1 MADNDAYRKEVLEQ
15 TRIRQKED
23 MDEFFDAFRKDRRT
37 VILLPGG
44 MGSQLYRADRPFEE
58 GTNGPYRFD
67 EIWLDRG
74 IFGPAR
80 DGLKLVIDQDG
91 FDLNRH
97 IVVADEDTT
106 FVGVSPYVKALKFFR
121 DQGFNTVFLAWDWRR
136 KLTTAVD
143 ALHCLINQIKR
154 KGESLGDPQGVMEK
168 VFLVGHSMGG
178 MVAKLFFEKHRALAA
193 EIGGMISVGTP
204 FYGYFGQLRH
214 AFEGET
220 KLNCRYGA
228 QTVAKISASA
238 PGLYTLLPID
248 EDTWR
253 HQRQDIG
260 LPDYPLKDQD
270 GQIAD
275 AYQKGAPPFPQWIK
289 LGELPGALKLR
300 HLLAAELPE
309 GLKAKVHHIRG
320 SKANRTAVSAIWDQ
334 TLPPDYDPDQ
344 RPSPLK
350 FGFGTGDDTI
360 PYWSAALCK
369 MPSGHVI
376 DFDQG
381 VHMKL
386 LEQTF
391 VLREL
396 LKIVAGRSISEQE
409 FVDKYGPEAPIAT
422 REELNAFLQDVN
434 LAEDTIPEPFA
445 WRILQELS
453 N

>member
-1 MADNDAYRKEVLEQ
+1 MADSDAYRDEVLKY
-15 TRIRQKED
+15 TRIQQKED
-23 MDEFFDAFRKDRRT
+23 IDDFFATFNPDRKT

-58 GTNGPYRFD
+58 GTSGRYRFD

-143 ALHCLINQIKR
+143 ALHFLINQIKR
-154 KGESLGDPQGVMEK
+154 KGESLGDPQGVMER

-178 MVAKLFFEKHRALAA
+178 MVAKLFLEKHRDLAD

-214 AFEGET
+214 VFEGET
-220 KLNCRYGA
+220 KLNCGYGA
-228 QTVAKISASA
+228 KTVAEITASC
-238 PGLYTLLPID
+238 PGLYTLFPID
-248 EDTWR
+248 EDTWQR
-253 HQRQDIG
+253 QRQDIG
-260 LPDYPLKDQD
+260 LPEYPLKDQD

-275 AYQKGAPPFPQWIK
+275 AYQKGAPPFPKWIR
-289 LGELPGALKLR
+289 LEELPGALKLR

-309 GLKAKVHHIRG
+309 NLKAKVHHIRG
-320 SKANRTAVSAIWDQ
+320 SKANSTAASATWDQ
-334 TLPPDYDPDQ
+334 TLPPDYDPS
-344 RPSPLK
+344 RHPSPLK
-350 FGFGTGDDTI
+350 FGLGAGDEGI
-360 PYWSAALCK
+360 PYWSAALCR
-369 MPSGHVI
+369 MHPDHVI

-396 LKIVAGRSISEQE
+396 LRIVAKRFISEQE
-409 FVDKYGPEAPIAT
+409 FVEKYGPEAPIAT
-422 REELNAFLQDVN
+422 REELTAFLQDVN